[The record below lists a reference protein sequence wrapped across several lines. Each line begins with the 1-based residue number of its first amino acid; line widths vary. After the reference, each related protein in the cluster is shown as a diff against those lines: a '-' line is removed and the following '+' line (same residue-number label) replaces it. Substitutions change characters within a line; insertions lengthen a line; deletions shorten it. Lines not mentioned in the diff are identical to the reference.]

1 MKKIILLVCLAACS
15 SIHPAIAGS
24 PSDSRTQMTKE
35 VQVDMLFHRF
45 AIAGDLYKV
54 QKFQLPL
61 SVTEKAEAVFN
72 ACMTEYKSIF
82 ATLSGTERALFFKE
96 DFYHKVI
103 PIVQY
108 FRIPEYAQMM
118 IQHRDSLHPKPEVP
132 DPKHHDHE
140 EAHQHN

>member
-1 MKKIILLVCLAACS
+1 MKKIILLIGLATCS
-15 SIHPAIAGS
+15 SIPPAIAGS

-35 VQVDMLFHRF
+35 VQVNMLTHRF
-45 AIAGDLYKV
+45 AIAGDIYKV

-61 SVTEKAEAVFN
+61 SVTEKAEEVFN
-72 ACMTEYKSIF
+72 ACIKEYKSIF
-82 ATLSGTERALFFKE
+82 ATLPVTERALFFKE
-96 DFYHKVI
+96 NFYNEVI